1 MSESQ
6 IDSFNSQEAFNTNG
20 RNDVEDKQEANKL
33 FELINNLNDPFGNE
47 VNLSKPFN
55 I

>member
-1 MSESQ
+1 MSESK
-6 IDSFNSQEAFNTNG
+6 IESFHSHETFKANEI
-20 RNDVEDKQEANKL
+20 EHKEEANKL

-47 VNLSKPFN
+47 INLSKPFN